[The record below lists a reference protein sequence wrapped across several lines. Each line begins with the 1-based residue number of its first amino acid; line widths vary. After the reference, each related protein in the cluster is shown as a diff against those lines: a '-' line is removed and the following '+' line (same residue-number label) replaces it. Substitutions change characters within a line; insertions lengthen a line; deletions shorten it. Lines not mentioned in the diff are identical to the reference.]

1 MVFAFLRNPDRFM
14 AVSRW
19 LAPTIGLIAAAL
31 LLPGIWLTFSVP
43 QAERFGD
50 TVRILFIHVPF
61 GILSMFAYACL
72 AGASFLSLIFRHV
85 LADMAAKAA
94 APLGA
99 GFTALCLLTGSFW
112 GRPAWGVWWEW
123 DGRMTSELV
132 LLLLYLS
139 YMVLRGALDDE
150 QKAARAAA
158 VLALVGVINLP
169 IIHFSVYWWSSLH
182 QGSTLANI
190 KVNLGGPYVAPVFL
204 MLLGMMALFG
214 ALWLVRIRAE
224 VWRRKASSL
233 AMRAAQ

>member
-1 MVFAFLRNPDRFM
+1 M

-19 LAPTIGLIAAAL
+19 LAPVIGLIAAAL
-31 LLPGIWLTFSVP
+31 LLPGLWLTFSVP

-50 TVRILFIHVPF
+50 TVRILFIHVPAA
-61 GILSMFAYACL
+61 ILSLFVYACL

-99 GFTALCLLTGSFW
+99 GFTAICLLTGSFW
-112 GRPAWGVWWEW
+112 GKPAWGVWWQW

-139 YMVLRGALDDE
+139 YMALRGALDDE

-158 VLALVGVINLP
+158 VLGLVGVINLP
-169 IIHFSVYWWSSLH
+169 VIHFSVYWWNSLH
-182 QGSTLANI
+182 QKSSLMAPAGQG
-190 KVNLGGPYVAPVFL
+190 LGGVYEAPVFL
-204 MLLGMMALFG
+204 MLFGMMALFG
-214 ALWLVRIRAE
+214 WLWLVRIRAE
-224 VWRRKASSL
+224 VWRKKASSL
-233 AMRAAQ
+233 AMRAAL